1 MFLVT
6 NKGILSVIK
15 KREIWSRVI
24 GIHSGPNMIFV
35 MEAVNCGNYSIVVS
49 FRETEYMTVYIVI
62 FCF

>member
-49 FRETEYMTVYIVI
+49 FRETE
-62 FCF
+62 